1 MPDTKT
7 SAELSASTLTGAE
20 LIRVVQ
26 GGADRKTTLSAVV
39 ADLGLTGGGGG
50 AGGAPTTADYII
62 GTANASL
69 PNARVP
75 TDNSVIAKDV
85 SVAGQI
91 SYTLVDGG
99 IATAKL
105 AANAVG
111 NARLAKMAANTVK
124 VNNTNAS
131 ADPADLALPINTL
144 LGRGPT
150 GDIIPIT
157 LGTNMSITTGGALT
171 SAGGGGGSGNV
182 TYDGTVFKDG
192 SGNTIYFSN
201 GEYTWAT
208 KPAASTLPRNVHIAI
223 NPSSFGGTHKHT
235 VGPTCVSDSTRL
247 MPAGGIQL
255 LCRGSGSVA
264 APLGTASGTTA
275 TAFNIAAHFSLPAN
289 FFEYAGGGLLVKGNF
304 QKTGASAAA
313 SVFSFRIG
321 ELASGNNDAIASVT
335 TTAVAGINSKI
346 EEQMRIFDLGGD
358 NVATF
363 VSGILVPNLGN
374 QTAAVTDKD
383 SGTFNTNSVMYVVP
397 TAHCATDAAATHAL
411 ISYEV
416 WWIA

>member
-50 AGGAPTTADYII
+50 GAPTTAEYIVN
-62 GTANASL
+62 TANAGLS
-69 PNARVP
+69 AERVV
-75 TDNSVIAKDV
+75 TDNTVIAKDV

-99 IATAKL
+99 IATAKIAL
-105 AANAVG
+105 NAVG

-124 VNNTNAS
+124 VNNTAAS
-131 ADPADLALPINTL
+131 ADPTDLAIPINTV

-150 GDIIPIT
+150 GDIVALT
-157 LGTNMSITTGGALT
+157 MGTNMSITSGGALT
-171 SAGGGGGSGNV
+171 SAGGGGSGNV
-182 TYDGTVFKDG
+182 TYDGTVFRDA
-192 SGNTIYFSN
+192 SNNIIYFSN

-235 VGPTCVSDSTRL
+235 VGPTCVSDATRL

-275 TAFNIAAHFSLPAN
+275 TAFNIPAHFSLPAT
-289 FFEYAGGGLLVKGNF
+289 FFEYAGGGLLVKGKF

-313 SVFSFRIG
+313 SVFSIRIG
-321 ELASGNNDAIASVT
+321 ELATGNNDAIASLT
-335 TTAVAGINSKI
+335 TNATAGIQARI
-346 EEQMRIFDLGGD
+346 EEHMRIVDLGGD

-363 VSGILVPNLGN
+363 VSGLQVPNLGN
-374 QTAAVTDKD
+374 ATTGPTDKD

-411 ISYEV
+411 IEYEV

>member
-26 GGADRKTTLSAVV
+26 GGSDRKTTLSAVV

-50 AGGAPTTADYII
+50 GGAPTTAEYIVN
-62 GTANASL
+62 TANAGLS
-69 PNARVP
+69 AERVV

-150 GDIIPIT
+150 GDIIPVT
-157 LGTNMSITTGGALT
+157 MGTNMSISAGGALT
-171 SAGGGGGSGNV
+171 SAGGGGSGNV
-182 TYDGTVFKDG
+182 TFDGTYFRDA
-192 SGNTIYFSN
+192 SNNIITISN
-201 GEYTWAT
+201 GVYTWAA
-208 KPAASTLPRNVHIAI
+208 KPSASTAGIYTHIKI
-223 NPSSFGGTHKHT
+223 NSSSFGGTHKHT
-235 VGPTCVSDSTRL
+235 VGPTAESDGAKW

-264 APLGTASGTTA
+264 APLGTASGTSA
-275 TAFNIAAHFSLPAN
+275 TAFNIPAHFSLPAS
-289 FFEYAGGGLLVKGNF
+289 FFEYAGGGLLVKGRF

-313 SVFSFRIG
+313 SVFSIRIG
-321 ELASGNNDAIASVT
+321 ELATGNNDAIASLT
-335 TTAVAGINSKI
+335 TNATAGIQARI
-346 EEQMRIFDLGGD
+346 DEHMRIVTLGGD

-363 VSGILVPNLGN
+363 VSGLQVPNLGN
-374 QTAAVTDKD
+374 ATTGPTDKN
-383 SGTFNTNSVMYVVP
+383 SGTFNTTSVMYIVP

-411 ISYEV
+411 IEYEV

>member
-26 GGADRKTTLSAVV
+26 GGSDRKTTLSAVV

-50 AGGAPTTADYII
+50 GGAPTTAEYIVN
-62 GTANASL
+62 TANAGLSA
-69 PNARVP
+69 ARVV

-150 GDIIPIT
+150 GDIIPVT
-157 LGTNMSITTGGALT
+157 MGTNMSISAGGALT

-192 SGNTIYFSN
+192 SGSTIYFSN

-235 VGPTCVSDSTRL
+235 VGPTCVSDATRL

-264 APLGTASGTTA
+264 APLGTASGTSA
-275 TAFNIAAHFSLPAN
+275 TAFNIPAHFSLPAS
-289 FFEYAGGGLLVKGNF
+289 FFEYAGGGLLVKGRF

-313 SVFSFRIG
+313 SVFSIRIG
-321 ELASGNNDAIASVT
+321 ELATGNNDAIASLT
-335 TTAVAGINSKI
+335 TNATAGIQARI
-346 EEQMRIFDLGGD
+346 DEHMRIVTLGGD

-363 VSGILVPNLGN
+363 VSGLQVPNLGN
-374 QTAAVTDKD
+374 ATTGPTDKN
-383 SGTFNTNSVMYVVP
+383 SGTFNTTSVMYIVP

-411 ISYEV
+411 IEYEV